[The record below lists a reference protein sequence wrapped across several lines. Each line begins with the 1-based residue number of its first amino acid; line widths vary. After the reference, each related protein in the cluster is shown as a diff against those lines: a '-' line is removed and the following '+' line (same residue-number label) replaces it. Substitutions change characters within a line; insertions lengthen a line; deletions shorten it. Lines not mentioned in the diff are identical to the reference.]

1 MDRNTRFALLIGAA
15 VIIGG
20 SGLAFAQMNAA
31 PAPQGPV
38 QRLVRHRL
46 MDRMFADFDT
56 NHDGKITRVEFDAVL
71 AERFA
76 TATHGGRTMTAEQ
89 FASIRHDD
97 FVKRTTAM
105 FHRLNW
111 SGNGQLT
118 LEEFAA
124 PQRVRFQRMDRDG
137 SGTVSCSPVQRADFH
152 GKPSSP
158 PDGPQAD
165 AVHGGGMRDGW
176 RGRGGYGR
184 LCDDAGVNGSITRS
198 AFDQITL
205 KKFQQASDGSATMT
219 LEQFIASKEP
229 RYRDMSD
236 RMFKRLDKANDGK
249 LTLAEF
255 TAPQDRM
262 FVILDRDSNGYITQD
277 ELRPHGGPHGHR
289 GPGGPGGPGDD
300 HDGPP
305 HDGPG
310 HEGLDGD
317 K

>member
-1 MDRNTRFALLIGAA
+1 MDRNTRFALIIGAA
-15 VIIGG
+15 VIVGG
-20 SGLAFAQMNAA
+20 TGLAFAQMNAA

-56 NHDGKITRVEFDAVL
+56 NHDGKITRAEFDAVL
-71 AERFA
+71 AQQFA
-76 TATHGGRTMTAEQ
+76 AATHGGRTMTADQ

-97 FVKRTTAM
+97 FVRRTTAM

-137 SGTVSCSPVQRADFH
+137 SGTVSCNPVHHADFH
-152 GKPSSP
+152 GKPNPP
-158 PDGPQAD
+158 PDGGPQAD
-165 AVHGGGMRDGW
+165 DDHGGGMRDGW

-184 LCDDAGVNGSITRS
+184 LCDEAGVNGSITRA

-205 KKFQQASDGSATMT
+205 KKFQQASGGAATMT

-262 FVILDRDSNGYITQD
+262 FVILDRDSNGYITAD
-277 ELRPHGGPHGHR
+277 ELHPHDPHGHR
-289 GPGGPGGPGDD
+289 GPGGPGDDRDGPRHDGPD
-300 HDGPP
+300 HDGA
-305 HDGPG
+305 
-310 HEGLDGD
+310 DGD
-317 K
+317 R